1 MCHSAEK
8 IPAKEGCQSCQQII
22 TNLPLQSILIGTS
35 RHNFNC
41 LRVPKVTQRC
51 PTGSA
56 QSKTYRSNH
65 QKQQQALK
73 FLKSPKKQKSYPSRV
88 TKQTL
93 IGGPLQVPKG
103 AQRYPE
109 GPLRVTLIKKEY
121 DTIHQ
126 TLQWALK
133 FLKSPKKQ
141 KSYLLQYLCEHP
153 KGVHCRRLGVPTGT
167 QRH

>member
-1 MCHSAEK
+1 MDLEFFL
-8 IPAKEGCQSCQQII
+8 IAKKKSYPPDYLNRHHQKVHFSC
-22 TNLPLQSILIGTS
+22 PRAPRG
-35 RHNFNC
+35 
-41 LRVPKVTQRC
+41 TQRC

-56 QSKTYRSNH
+56 GSESFKSYHHT
-65 QKQQQALK
+65 QQQALK
-73 FLKSPKKQKSYPSRV
+73 FLKWPKKQKSYPSRV

-126 TLQWALK
+126 TLLWALK